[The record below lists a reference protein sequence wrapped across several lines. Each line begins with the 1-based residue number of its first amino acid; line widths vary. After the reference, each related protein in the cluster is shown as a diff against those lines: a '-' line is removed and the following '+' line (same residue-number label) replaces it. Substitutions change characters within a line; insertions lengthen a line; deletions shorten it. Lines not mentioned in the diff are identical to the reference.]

1 LGAGGY
7 IINESKTEFVGIDYQ
22 PKVTNII
29 LMDGQETMEAYFKK
43 EIGIRQ

>member
-22 PKVTNII
+22 PKVTEYYF
-29 LMDGQETMEAYFKK
+29 DGWTRSEVVYFKK